1 MWRIFGL
8 KWGIWRAKSWKREM
22 YAPFFCIV
30 CERNHDAI
38 FKAQIE
44 AENTQKTIV
53 NLISTLK
60 NKLSGIFTPA
70 NISSIVSLSFN
81 LNLPHRYRR
90 NQTYTKRPCVP
101 RRLGCQPFCRQFSI
115 PGTLSRWP
123 WSQPNGLPSVCKK
136 ADPLHA
142 GWQRA
147 QLCGRLRRE
156 LPTKAPSPIQQL
168 PISACAVRLG
178 KLPQC

>member
-1 MWRIFGL
+1 MF
-8 KWGIWRAKSWKREM
+8 AT
-22 YAPFFCIV
+22 FFCIV
-30 CERNHDAI
+30 CERNHGAI
-38 FKAQIE
+38 FKAQIKD
-44 AENTQKTIV
+44 ENKQKTIV
-53 NLISTLK
+53 HLISTLK
-60 NKLSGIFTPA
+60 ISFLGIFTPA
-70 NISSIVSLSFN
+70 NISSIVLLSFN
-81 LNLPHRYRR
+81 VNLLYRYRR

-123 WSQPNGLPSVCKK
+123 GSQPNGLPSVCKK

-147 QLCGRLRRE
+147 QLRGRLRKE

-168 PISACAVRLG
+168 PISACAVWLG
-178 KLPQC
+178 KLAQCWSQCACAVRSLSWWAWSLW